1 MTAGRWPWKSEPAK
15 ECVTTH
21 LPKLPALKM
30 DDAKALTL
38 YPARCIVRWIYL
50 VYRSRKVVSVAQT
63 VLEVILAV
71 AAGSA
76 DLGGS
81 SK

>member
-1 MTAGRWPWKSEPAK
+1 MNGDEP
-15 ECVTTH
+15 
-21 LPKLPALKM
+21 
-30 DDAKALTL
+30 
-38 YPARCIVRWIYL
+38 L

-63 VLEVILAV
+63 VLEAILAV